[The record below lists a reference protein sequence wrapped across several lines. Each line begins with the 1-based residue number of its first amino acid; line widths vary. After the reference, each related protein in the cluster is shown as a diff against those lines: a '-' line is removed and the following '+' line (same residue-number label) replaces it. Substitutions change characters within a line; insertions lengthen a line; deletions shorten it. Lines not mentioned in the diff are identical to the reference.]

1 MGDNVGEGRGTVSD
15 RSGERDEG
23 RNGTEE
29 AGQTD
34 EPGKNGEIIAGS
46 IIGDLTQQ
54 DLFA

>member
-1 MGDNVGEGRGTVSD
+1 VGDTESKNRGTDSD

-34 EPGKNGEIIAGS
+34 EGGKNGVIIAGS
-46 IIGDLTQQ
+46 IPAI
-54 DLFA
+54 